1 MSANYR
7 KVFADNYWIF
17 NYRSL
22 SASNLMQNCL
32 ESAAELISRLAKDK
46 NCVVVNTKDC
56 FEKIVVD
63 SISKSLGVN
72 QERIKE
78 LYENLKLIETDLL
91 SFKGSFKALINSIAP
106 EAFRTKFLQTEVNQ
120 VFNELC
126 GEVEAGATENSER
139 LNIHLE
145 TFAFGG

>member
-7 KVFADNYWIF
+7 KVFAETDWIF

-22 SASNLMQNCL
+22 SATNLLQNCL
-32 ESAAELISRLAKDK
+32 NSAAELISQLEKDK
-46 NCVVVNTKDC
+46 SCVVVNTKEI

-63 SISKSLGVN
+63 SISKTLGVN

-78 LYENLKLIETDLL
+78 VLEKLNLIETDLL
-91 SFKGSFKALINSIAP
+91 SFKGSIKALIHSIVP
-106 EAFRTKFLQTEVNQ
+106 EAFGTKFLRREVQ
-120 VFNELC
+120 EVFDELC